1 MKKIF
6 FFLFSISCFSQAPII
21 VWQKSFGGSQQDIPF
36 SIQQANDG
44 GYISAGYTLSNDQD
58 VTNFHGGEGDF
69 WVVKTDANGN
79 LQWQKTYGGSDY
91 EYAFDIEKTT
101 DNGYIIAGY
110 TKSNNGDITLN
121 KGVTD
126 YWVVKINANGIIQ
139 WQKTFGGSSID
150 YAFSIKQTTDGGYI
164 LLGET
169 LSTNGDV
176 VSNHGSFDIW
186 VLKLSSTGA
195 IQWKKTYGGTGGDYA
210 SSINLTSDGGY
221 IIGGNTYSN
230 DGDVTGYHS
239 DRDYWIIKI
248 NSTGVIQWQKTL
260 GGSEWDDL
268 RDIQQT
274 SDGGYIAVGRSLS
287 SNGNISNYN
296 GGVGWVVKLSST
308 GTLQWEKSLG
318 NNLYVGLESVKEKS
332 GGYVIAGS
340 IYGDIYGYPTSSN
353 YWIIKINNS
362 GTLIWEKTMGGSE
375 IDTASSI
382 ILTSDGGFA
391 ITGKSNS
398 LNGDI
403 TDGNSIYDF
412 WIVKLSGE
420 TLSILDNN
428 ENKISIFPN
437 PTKNILNIN
446 LNNNLS
452 IQKTIVT
459 DMVGKILINQSS
471 NSNQINTENLLAGT
485 YLIQVFSGENK
496 YHSKFIK
503 E

>member
-1 MKKIF
+1 MKRILLSLYTF
-6 FFLFSISCFSQAPII
+6 SCFSQAPVIE
-21 VWQKSFGGSQQDIPF
+21 WQNSFGGSHQDIPF

-58 VTNFHGGEGDF
+58 VTNFHGGSGDF

-126 YWVVKINANGIIQ
+126 YWVVKINTTGIIQ

-150 YAFSIKQTTDGGYI
+150 YAFSVKQTTDGGYI

-169 LSTNGDV
+169 SSTNGDV
-176 VSNHGSFDIW
+176 VSNHGSVDIW

-210 SSINLTSDGGY
+210 SAINHTSDGGY

-239 DRDYWIIKI
+239 EGDYWIIKI

-260 GGSEWDDL
+260 GGSEGDNL
-268 RDIQQT
+268 RDIRQT
-274 SDGGYIAVGRSLS
+274 SDGGYIAVGRSFS
-287 SNGNISNYN
+287 SNGNISNHN
-296 GGVGWVVKLSST
+296 GGRGWVVKLSST

-318 NNLYVGLESVKEKS
+318 ENLYVGLESVKEIS

-340 IYGDIYGYPTSSN
+340 INGQIYGYPTSPN
-353 YWIIKINNS
+353 YWIVKINNS

-375 IDTASSI
+375 IDTASNI
-382 ILTSDGGFA
+382 ILSSDGGFVV
-391 ITGKSNS
+391 TGNSNS

-403 TDGNSIYDF
+403 TAGNSIYDF
-412 WIVKLSGE
+412 WIVKLSSE
-420 TLSILDNN
+420 TLSILDDNK
-428 ENKISIFPN
+428 NKISVFPN
-437 PTKNILNIN
+437 PAKNILNIN

-452 IQKTIVT
+452 LEKIIVT
-459 DMVGKILINQSS
+459 DMVGKILIDQTS
-471 NSNQINTENLLAGT
+471 NSNQINTEDLSVGT
-485 YLIQVFSGENK
+485 YLIQVFSGEYK
-496 YHSKFIK
+496 YLSKFIK